1 MVKHLPI
8 IYSLEALLPRPWP
21 STLQKSQVPGV
32 GGPFN
37 PATLDSA
44 EGFLAAG
51 NDGNEDGCDVFHER
65 LDGKVLLVK
74 RGNCFFQV
82 RFTD

>member
-1 MVKHLPI
+1 M
-8 IYSLEALLPRPWP
+8 
-21 STLQKSQVPGV
+21 

-44 EGFLAAG
+44 EGFLAAS
-51 NDGNEDGCDVFHER
+51 DGNEDGCDVFHER

-82 RFTD
+82 RH

>member
-1 MVKHLPI
+1 M
-8 IYSLEALLPRPWP
+8 
-21 STLQKSQVPGV
+21 

-44 EGFLAAG
+44 EGFLATS
-51 NDGNEDGCDVFHER
+51 DGNEDGCDVFHER
-65 LDGKVLLVK
+65 FDGKVLLVK

-82 RFTD
+82 RLVKFFILFFSGTFESQRFGVKSDAFLST